1 MAGKKT
7 ITNLSE
13 LTSAASSDVLPIVDV
28 SDQSVTS
35 SGETKKITVT
45 NLLSGKADSSHTHTA
60 SEITDFDTE
69 VANNS
74 AVTANTAKVSNATH
88 TGDVTGATAL
98 TIADDAVTAAKL
110 ADTSVTAGSYTN
122 ADITVDAQGR
132 ITSAAN
138 GTSGGSG
145 ETNTASNV
153 GSGSGTEYGLFKQK
167 TSVDLEF
174 KKIKA
179 GSNISLT
186 ENANDIT
193 ITSTASGSGGGDM
206 TGVDITAG
214 DGLDI
219 TQSNTTSGDYTATI
233 SADLKAN
240 GGLVIESTEI
250 AVDLGASSI
259 TGTLA
264 AGDGGTGLTSISTLL
279 NSNTTA
285 SDVGLGNVENTALST
300 WAGSTNLTTLGT
312 VATGTW
318 QGTAIA
324 DSYVASASTWNGK
337 IANVSEDTTPQLGGD
352 LDVNGQDIVSTSNAD
367 IEIAPNG
374 TGKTVFKG
382 NTNAGTITLNC
393 ENNSHGVSVASP
405 AHADYSGSWTLTL
418 PTGTG
423 TADQVLA
430 TNGSGVTSWVEAVR
444 LDSSG
449 KLGVGSTS
457 PTGLVHLQ
465 GDFGTTETAGLYIQN
480 GGTGTADDVSP
491 IAFTTRSSGWGTQ
504 HAATI
509 AACTSSTS
517 DGGAYL
523 TFKTSTTGQYAPT
536 ERMRIA
542 STGRVTVKK
551 SSNAEVT
558 ALTDGATITPDLDD
572 ANNFSV
578 TLGGNRTLANPR
590 NCTAGQSG
598 IITITQDGTG
608 SRTLAY
614 GAYWKFSGGTAPTL
628 TTTASAVDVLAY
640 YVESATRITATLITD
655 TK

>member
-13 LTSAASSDVLPIVDV
+13 LTSAASNDVLPIVDV
-28 SDQSVTS
+28 NDQSVTS

-88 TGDVTGATAL
+88 TGDVTGDTVL

-138 GTSGGSG
+138 GTGGGGG

-153 GSGSGTEYGLFKQK
+153 GSGSGTEYGVFKQK
-167 TSVDLEF
+167 TGVDLEF

-193 ITSTASGSGGGDM
+193 ITSTASGGGGGDM

-264 AGDGGTGLTSISTLL
+264 AGDGGTGLTSIATLL

-285 SDVGLGNVENTALST
+285 SDVGLGSVENTALST

-324 DSYVASASTWNGK
+324 DSYVASASTWNDK
-337 IANVSEDTTPQLGGD
+337 IANVSEDTAPQLGGD
-352 LDVNGQDIVSTSNAD
+352 LDVGANEINTSTSNGN
-367 IEIAPNG
+367 IVIAPDG
-374 TGKTVFKG
+374 TGATVFKG
-382 NTNAGTITLNC
+382 NTNAGAITLNC
-393 ENNSHGVSVASP
+393 ESNTHGQTIIAQPHSATVTNV
-405 AHADYSGSWTLTL
+405 LTL
-418 PTGTG
+418 PAGSNQEIVGTSAAQTLTNKTIGVAQLSG
-423 TADQVLA
+423 TVAIA
-430 TNGSGVTSWVEAVR
+430 
-444 LDSSG
+444 
-449 KLGVGSTS
+449 
-457 PTGLVHLQ
+457 
-465 GDFGTTETAGLYIQN
+465 N
-480 GGTGTADDVSP
+480 GGTNASDAATARTNLGVAIGSDVQAYDADTTKNDVSNSWSAAQQGNTQTA
-491 IAFTTRSSGWGTQ
+491 AFSALSSGVLDFDTYQNFVITLGAGTNGFTNPTTDSGNTGQ
-504 HAATI
+504 TGVI
-509 AACTSSTS
+509 VLIQDSSSTS
-517 DGGAYL
+517 TATWTSDY
-523 TFKTSTTGQYAPT
+523 KT
-536 ERMRIA
+536 I
-542 STGRVTVKK
+542 
-551 SSNAEVT
+551 
-558 ALTDGATITPDLDD
+558 
-572 ANNFSV
+572 
-578 TLGGNRTLANPR
+578 GGNAPSLS
-590 NCTAGQSG
+590 SG
-598 IITITQDGTG
+598 
-608 SRTLAY
+608 SS
-614 GAYWKFSGGTAPTL
+614 K
-628 TTTASAVDVLAY
+628 VDVLPYIIQADNTILLGAPQLDF
-640 YVESATRITATLITD
+640 S
-655 TK
+655 